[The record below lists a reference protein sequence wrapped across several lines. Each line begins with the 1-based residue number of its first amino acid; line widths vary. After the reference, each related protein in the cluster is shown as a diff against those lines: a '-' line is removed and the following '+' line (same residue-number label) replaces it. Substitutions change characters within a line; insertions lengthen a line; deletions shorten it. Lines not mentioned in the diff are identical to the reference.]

1 MPNTASSKKRLR
13 QNVKRRMINRVVKS
27 QMRSQIRLVR
37 EAATAG
43 DLDKARDE
51 FRIAAKKLDQ
61 ASAKNVI
68 HKNAAARTKSRLNHL
83 IKSAAAK

>member
-1 MPNTASSKKRLR
+1 MPNTPSAKKRLR
-13 QNVKRRMINRVVKS
+13 QNVKRRVINRAIKS
-27 QMRSQIRLVR
+27 QVRTQIRRVR

-51 FRIAAKKLDQ
+51 FRVAAKRLDQ

-68 HKNAAARTKSRLNHL
+68 HKNAAARTKSRLNRL
-83 IKSAAAK
+83 IKVASTA